1 MGMSFSWDASNY
13 LVDIWMTPSS
23 SNSDFLMDLS
33 LNSSFIIMLSIFIC
47 CMTRMRVARFNK
59 ERENFKALSIL
70 AEEDPK
76 ITLQLA
82 RFNRD

>member
-1 MGMSFSWDASNY
+1 MGIAFSWDSYVATVY
-13 LVDIWMTPSS
+13 MTPSS
-23 SNSDFLMDLS
+23 ANGDFFVDLS
-33 LNSSFIIMLSIFIC
+33 LNSSFIIMLAIFIC

-59 ERENFKALSIL
+59 ERENFKKLSIL